1 MTLHK
6 KTHLHT
12 GFTFLE
18 LMVAIAIAAIVVTLA
33 FRFLQDTS
41 RGIQMQEKRIGNTE
55 KMIIARKQIES
66 VMNKIG
72 VVVNVTGNEIDYSE
86 LSSDSVH
93 QVIFRGDSLAVDN
106 RLISNGIRK
115 VNFEFDTT
123 KREKVLYWECE
134 MVNGGW
140 TGGAVCP

>member
-1 MTLHK
+1 MILHK
-6 KTHLHT
+6 TTHLHT

-41 RGIQMQEKRIGNTE
+41 RGIRMQEKRIGNTE
-55 KMIIARKQIES
+55 KMIITRKQIES

-72 VVVNVTGNEIDYSE
+72 VIINVYSNEIDYKN
-86 LSSDSVH
+86 LSSDSIH
-93 QVIFRGDSLAVDN
+93 QVIFRGDSLAMDN
-106 RLISNGIRK
+106 RLISNGIKK

-123 KREKVLYWECE
+123 KIKSVLYWECE
-134 MVNGGW
+134 MANGCW
-140 TGGAVCP
+140 IGGAICP